1 MSQPDSKRPKT
12 DKTDKK
18 REFDVAVR
26 AAKRGEWIGSCY
38 EIKYLEEQV
47 DTIEHI
53 RRVAPLEMDEEL
65 DLIIQQLH
73 QKAARDRSGAA
84 RNANNSETFTC
95 CICMDR
101 QPLAHLHVNVP
112 CGHGFCKTCIGKTVK
127 PGVWHGPHAA
137 PPAATPECYTCR
149 AKVAS
154 VLKTFV

>member
-18 REFDVAVR
+18 HEFDVAVR

-38 EIKYLEEQV
+38 EIMYLEEQV

-53 RRVAPLEMDEEL
+53 RRVAHLDMDEEM
-65 DLIIQQLH
+65 DLVIAQLH

-112 CGHGFCKTCIGKTVK
+112 CGHGFCKTCIAK
-127 PGVWHGPHAA
+127 PVVPPGEAA
-137 PPAATPECYTCR
+137 PPAAPQCHTCR